1 LEIPKTYTKEL
12 STTMPVVPALRGRG
26 KQILGPDQPAH
37 LPSPKEKLQ
46 NQQESLSQKQQR
58 AKPYRITNITL
69 LGKKKKNKAKQT
81 TKQNKESK

>member
-1 LEIPKTYTKEL
+1 
-12 STTMPVVPALRGRG
+12 MPVVPALRGRG

-69 LGKKKKNKAKQT
+69 LGKKKKQSKTNNKTEQGEQMTDCQLTCYLKR
-81 TKQNKESK
+81 